1 VSVGGGGWRPTP
13 AVMPKRRPVIPPA
26 QRPPARSKFQVA
38 SGVPRRGLRD
48 AIVWPDTG
56 LLLALGT
63 DESLLERFRRHYRG
77 RIRLAKRV
85 AREVRLLSE
94 DSPLPDARDQDHDRV
109 AAATR
114 VARAI
119 LLGTRALPLVELCAE
134 DLADV
139 EKVTEQ
145 LKALSDIGGKS
156 HGGEAEIIVLA
167 ARAANRDKTTQVLLA
182 NDGGASVIAHRYGVP
197 TRHIGDLLAE
207 FACSDP
213 DLTPESCLAAFNAA
227 IRVSAPPVH
236 SRPAGIEGFTCSGT
250 ATGCVPCE
258 DAERTS

>member
-1 VSVGGGGWRPTP
+1 VSVGGDGWRPTP
-13 AVMPKRRPVIPPA
+13 AMMPKRRPVIPPA
-26 QRPPARSKFQVA
+26 QRPPARSKFHVA
-38 SGVPRRGLRD
+38 TGMPRRGLRD

-63 DESLLERFRRHYRG
+63 DESLLERFRRHYGG

-94 DSPLPDARDQDHDRV
+94 DSPFPGACDQDYDRV

-114 VARAI
+114 AVRAI
-119 LLGTRALPLVELCAE
+119 LLGPRALPLFELCAE
-134 DLADV
+134 DLAVV

-167 ARAANRDKTTQVLLA
+167 ARAARSDKSTQVLLS
-182 NDGGASVIAHRYGVP
+182 NDGGASVIAHRYEIP

-207 FACSDP
+207 FSCSDP
-213 DLTPESCLAAFNAA
+213 DLAPESCIAAFNAA
-227 IRVSAPPVH
+227 IQISAPPVC
-236 SRPAGIEGFTCSGT
+236 SRPTGIEGFTCSGT
-250 ATGCVPCE
+250 AAGCVPCE

>member
-1 VSVGGGGWRPTP
+1 MSLGGDEWRPTP
-13 AVMPKRRPVIPPA
+13 AMMPKRRPVIPPA
-26 QRPPARSKFQVA
+26 QRPPARSQFQVA
-38 SGVPRRGLRD
+38 VGIPRRGLRD

-94 DSPLPDARDQDHDRV
+94 DSTAPDARDQDFERV
-109 AAATR
+109 DAATR
-114 VARAI
+114 VVRSI

-139 EKVTEQ
+139 GRVTEQ
-145 LKALSDIGGKS
+145 LKALSDTGGKS

-167 ARAANRDKTTQVLLA
+167 AKAANRNKTPQVLLA

-207 FACSDP
+207 FACSDLDFAP
-213 DLTPESCLAAFNAA
+213 GSCLAAFNAA
-227 IRVSAPPVH
+227 IRVSAPPAR
-236 SRPAGIEGFTCSGT
+236 SRPTGVEGFTCSGT
-250 ATGCVPCE
+250 ATGCVPC
-258 DAERTS
+258 DNVERTS